1 MFKRIKQFFESL
13 AYAGLKPSGGKP
25 PGAAA
30 GTKPSGR
37 FAPIQE
43 RLDKFLN
50 KGGSSDPL
58 YLSNRTFM
66 QKAGVWLII
75 GLPSFVSLAGLG
87 LVLSGY
93 FNHDAPVAPPPVG
106 LSNAETAQKMLP
118 DLNKDLHIASQ
129 HDLEVQDVHI
139 IRVGSVT
146 LAGLALNNTDHALK
160 KVELVF
166 ELADKNG
173 SRQGAVTT
181 VLTNLAARSTVTF
194 QFPIEQQAAA
204 FALVREINV
213 Q

>member
-25 PGAAA
+25 LGAAEA
-30 GTKPSGR
+30 KPSGR

-50 KGGSSDPL
+50 RGGSSDPL
-58 YLSNRTFM
+58 YLSNRTFTR
-66 QKAGVWLII
+66 KAGVWLVI
-75 GLPSFVSLAGLG
+75 GVPAVVLLAGLG

-93 FNHDAPVAPPPVG
+93 FNQDSPVAPPPVG
-106 LSNAETAQKMLP
+106 LSNAEIAQKMLP

-139 IRVGSVT
+139 IRAGPVK

-160 KVELVF
+160 KVDLVF
-166 ELADKNG
+166 ELTDKNG
-173 SRQGAVTT
+173 SRQGAVST
-181 VLTNLAARSTVTF
+181 VLTNMAARSTVSF
-194 QFPIEQQAAA
+194 QFAIEQQAAA
-204 FALVREINV
+204 FALVREIHV
-213 Q
+213 E

>member
-25 PGAAA
+25 LGAA
-30 GTKPSGR
+30 GTKPSGW

-75 GLPSFVSLAGLG
+75 GVPSLVLLAGLG

-93 FNHDAPVAPPPVG
+93 FNRDTPVAPPPVG
-106 LSNAETAQKMLP
+106 LSNAEIAQKMLP
-118 DLNKDLHIASQ
+118 DLNKDLHIVSQ

-139 IRVGSVT
+139 IRAGSVT
-146 LAGLALNNTDHALK
+146 LAGLALNNTDHAIA
-160 KVELVF
+160 KVDLVF
-166 ELADKNG
+166 ELTDRNG
-173 SRQGAVTT
+173 SRQGAVSTE
-181 VLTNLAARSTVTF
+181 LTNLAARSTVPF
-194 QFPIEQQAAA
+194 QFAIEQQAAA
-204 FALVREINV
+204 FALVREIHV
-213 Q
+213 E

>member
-1 MFKRIKQFFESL
+1 MLKRIKQFFESL

-25 PGAAA
+25 LGAS
-30 GTKPSGR
+30 GTKPSGW

-66 QKAGVWLII
+66 QKGAVWLII
-75 GLPSFVSLAGLG
+75 GVPSIVLLAGLG
-87 LVLSGY
+87 LVLGGY
-93 FNHDAPVAPPPVG
+93 FNRDAPAAPPPIG
-106 LSNAETAQKMLP
+106 LSNAEIAQKMLP

-146 LAGLALNNTDHALK
+146 LAGLALNNTDHTLK

-166 ELADKNG
+166 ELTDKNG

-181 VLTNLAARSTVTF
+181 VLTNIAARATVPF
-194 QFPIEQQAAA
+194 HFPIEQQSAA
-204 FALVREINV
+204 FALVREINLE
-213 Q
+213 